1 MYKAEYYQ
9 KGDSIDYTPEANV
22 AAGDVV
28 FLGDLVG
35 VAKLDIKAGE
45 LGALAL
51 SGVYRVVKGSE
62 TAEAGAPVY
71 WNSES
76 GQATFTQGS
85 NKRMGTLVAD
95 AATDDAVC
103 LVKIN

>member
-35 VAKLDIKAGE
+35 VANLDIKAGE
-45 LGALAL
+45 LGAPRRQR
-51 SGVYRVVKGSE
+51 GDGRRI
-62 TAEAGAPVY
+62 PVY
-71 WNSES
+71 WNAES
-76 GQATFTQGS
+76 KQATFTQGS

-95 AATDDAVC
+95 AATGDAVC

>member
-9 KGDSIDYTPEANV
+9 KGDYIDYTPEANV

-35 VAKLDIKAGE
+35 VAKLDIKAGT

-62 TAEAGAPVY
+62 TADAGTAVY

-85 NKRMGTLVAD
+85 NKRIGTLVAD
-95 AATDDAVC
+95 AATEDAVC

>member
-1 MYKAEYYQ
+1 MKARYIQRGE
-9 KGDSIDYTPEANV
+9 SIDYTPTEAV
-22 AAGDVV
+22 AAGDIVK
-28 FLGDLVG
+28 LGNLVG
-35 VAKLDIKAGE
+35 VAKLDIKAGT

-71 WNSES
+71 WNADS

-95 AATDDAVC
+95 AATEDAVC

>member
-9 KGDSIDYTPEANV
+9 KGDYIDYTPEANV

-35 VAKLDIKAGE
+35 VAKLDIKAGT

-62 TAEAGAPVY
+62 TADAGVPVY
-71 WNSES
+71 WNAES

-85 NKRMGTLVAD
+85 NKRIGTLVAD
-95 AATDDAVC
+95 AATEDAVC